1 MGKTRSKTVDVVV
14 GQPAGLPNRQ
24 LPTKLDVLKAYL
36 FKLNLSACDDKEV
49 KCEIYSDLVD
59 EIENIWKMASLPPTN
74 KDLILKNVQ
83 YLVQKYSSFSHS
95 LNSKRDN
102 KGKIDLFLSE
112 LSYLFD
118 VCSCPC
124 FKSKFGKLVD
134 WNNVKSTDCF
144 CVSLGSKIPETEWNF
159 YVDQQLNRQLFISNS
174 VDKTA
179 SEQLR
184 KRKLKIDNQK
194 EREKRKREYS
204 SEVARPES
212 AQDNVPIE
220 LSKLRQLRQDSHGEF
235 PCDSFSLHVEDGH
248 ELDEDYKSEVIQNR
262 TEYPNQGLEIAA
274 ARRFGISNRAVCVLG
289 NAMLKDLGRPIL
301 ISINSF
307 FFIDYC

>member
-14 GQPAGLPNRQ
+14 GQPA
-24 LPTKLDVLKAYL
+24 
-36 FKLNLSACDDKEV
+36 ACDDKEV

-59 EIENIWKMASLPPTN
+59 EIENIWKMASLPPTS

-83 YLVQKYSSFSHS
+83 YLVQ
-95 LNSKRDN
+95 N
-102 KGKIDLFLSE
+102 E

-262 TEYPNQGLEIAA
+262 TE
-274 ARRFGISNRAVCVLG
+274 
-289 NAMLKDLGRPIL
+289 
-301 ISINSF
+301 
-307 FFIDYC
+307 